1 MHQLLVGTF
10 AKNREENGLYATGVD
25 AAQNRLVPARR
36 VASLPSASYM
46 AADEGNGLVYV
57 ADEARGGI
65 SAWPYTNWGAGCAG
79 QVNSG
84 LAGLCH
90 LALCVEKR
98 LLFAAAYTS
107 GCVESRRLP
116 LSERPEGFAGRAMR
130 AGTGPVA
137 GRQQSAHPHSAALTP
152 DKTVL
157 CVCDL
162 GTDELA
168 CYAIQQKSGM
178 LVEKPGWGLALP
190 PGSGPRHM
198 VFAPNGENAY
208 LLSELSRQVFHLRYS
223 GQTGFSLI
231 QAVSLPETNPHPS
244 REIGAAA
251 LRITKDG
258 RFLYASNRGDDSIVC
273 IKILPGGGLGEMARY
288 EAGGQHPR
296 DFVLCGQDSY
306 LVCACRF
313 SGRLTLFSRNSQN
326 GALLLLDTLKDFS
339 EPVCILEVP
348 G

>member
-1 MHQLLVGTF
+1 L
-10 AKNREENGLYATGVD
+10 
-25 AAQNRLVPARR
+25 
-36 VASLPSASYM
+36 
-46 AADEGNGLVYV
+46 
-57 ADEARGGI
+57 
-65 SAWPYTNWGAGCAG
+65 
-79 QVNSG
+79 
-84 LAGLCH
+84 
-90 LALCVEKR
+90 
-98 LLFAAAYTS
+98 
-107 GCVESRRLP
+107 
-116 LSERPEGFAGRAMR
+116 R
-130 AGTGPVA
+130 AGSGPVA
-137 GRQQSAHPHSAALTP
+137 GRQQSAHSHSATLAP
-152 DKTVL
+152 NKAVL

-168 CYAIQQKSGM
+168 CYTIKRESGR

-223 GQTGFSLI
+223 GQTGFSLA

-244 REIGAAA
+244 REVGAAA
-251 LRITKDG
+251 LRITQDG

-273 IKILPGGGLGEMARY
+273 IKLLPGGGLGKAVRY

-296 DFVLCGQDSY
+296 DFVLCNEDGY

-313 SGRLTLFSRNSQN
+313 SGSLTLFSRNTQN
-326 GALLLLDTLKDFS
+326 GSLLLLDTLKGFD
-339 EPVCILEVP
+339 EPVCMLEVP